1 MNVQNFKFGMFVQYV
16 WKLAPYLRV
25 TFTYMLG
32 ALVIGM
38 VFGFLFA
45 VMKLGKS
52 RILRAAAVGYTA
64 VMRSLPSIVLLF
76 LVYYGLPRLVREVSG
91 VNIAGASKVYFVILT
106 LGLFNIASMSELMK
120 SAYSA
125 VNRGQYEA
133 AVSNGLNSRQ
143 AFFRI
148 VLPQAF
154 RFSIPNLGNTVVML
168 LKEGALG
175 FTIGLVDVLGQ
186 ARVINSNTYQNDI
199 LEVYL
204 AMAVVYWVVS
214 ILIDR
219 FFKWLERRLAYGT
232 QGGALSWP
240 GRKSGGKVSA

>member
-133 AVSNGLNSRQ
+133 AVSNGLNGRQ

-186 ARVINSNTYQNDI
+186 ARVINSNTYQNYL

-232 QGGALSWP
+232 QGGGLLWP
-240 GRKSGGKVSA
+240 GRKNGGKVSA